1 MGGKSDLD
9 MINSMQKG
17 TNGYRFLPPSVAKKY
32 DLDVPDYQGDE
43 QIVETAPTGRK
54 AKSEKVLK
62 MAERQ
67 DL

>member
-1 MGGKSDLD
+1 M
-9 MINSMQKG
+9 
-17 TNGYRFLPPSVAKKY
+17 AKKY
-32 DLDVPDYQGDE
+32 DLDIPDYKGDD
-43 QIVETAPTGRK
+43 QIVEIASTGRK

>member
-1 MGGKSDLD
+1 
-9 MINSMQKG
+9 MINSMQSG
-17 TNGYRFLPPSVAKKY
+17 TNGYLRFLPPSVAKKY
-32 DLDVPDYQGDE
+32 DLDVPDYQGDD